1 MARGLTLSA
10 GLTAFI
16 ALVLVHET
24 CSATTKVNHHCAP
37 SSCGNIHN
45 ISFPFRLKT
54 DPKRCGD
61 SRMTSKSWFRRLAGI
76 LTLILVGFVDANG
89 LGDMLHDSFF
99 LSLATDG
106 CGHGS
111 RPWGGAIAD
120 LLLGLLKSLLGAA
133 LVLEENKGVAFG
145 ITKDAVGDRLAI
157 LDLVVLTED
166 GGEGFGCG
174 VPAEAMDEDL
184 AVGGVRID
192 ELTHDFN
199 QVRLLAHSFLD
210 QSHEMVLREWL

>member
-1 MARGLTLSA
+1 
-10 GLTAFI
+10 
-16 ALVLVHET
+16 
-24 CSATTKVNHHCAP
+24 
-37 SSCGNIHN
+37 
-45 ISFPFRLKT
+45 
-54 DPKRCGD
+54 
-61 SRMTSKSWFRRLAGI
+61 MTSKSWFRRLAGI

-89 LGDMLHDSFF
+89 LGDMVN
-99 LSLATDG
+99 LSPSPSNISTDG